1 MKGISVIKKLRKAR
15 PQHSIITIYKSF
27 VRLDLDYCDRIYD
40 QPNNESLN
48 QKIERIQY
56 THGKLCDKLCFE
68 SLKFRRWFRKL
79 CTFYKIKTTG
89 VPECLFD
96 LILETNYLCNT
107 RSSENVTT
115 LYSRTDVYKYSFFP
129 YTTFEWNKQDKNIQ
143 QSKTIMS
150 FRNSLLKTGQ
160 PTPKPVYIIHN
171 PTGLK
176 LLTRL
181 RLELSHLNEHKF
193 NHNFTDCV
201 NPLLPCSLEVES
213 SSHFFLHCH
222 YHKDIRKTL
231 FHELPLV
238 DENILNQSDHEIVLL
253 VLLESAIKFILKS
266 ERFNGSIL

>member
-1 MKGISVIKKLRKAR
+1 MFSDESLNFSYHIIEKISKAMKGISVIKKLRKAR

-150 FRNSLLKTGQ
+150 FR
-160 PTPKPVYIIHN
+160 
-171 PTGLK
+171 K
-176 LLTRL
+176 LA
-181 RLELSHLNEHKF
+181 S
-193 NHNFTDCV
+193 
-201 NPLLPCSLEVES
+201 PLQN
-213 SSHFFLHCH
+213 
-222 YHKDIRKTL
+222 L
-231 FHELPLV
+231 F
-238 DENILNQSDHEIVLL
+238 ILFITLL
-253 VLLESAIKFILKS
+253 V
-266 ERFNGSIL
+266 